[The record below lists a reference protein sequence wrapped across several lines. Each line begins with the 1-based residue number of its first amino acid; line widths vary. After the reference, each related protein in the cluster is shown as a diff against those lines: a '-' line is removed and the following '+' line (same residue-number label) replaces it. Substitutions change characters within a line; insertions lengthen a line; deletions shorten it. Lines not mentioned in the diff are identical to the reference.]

1 MLNWIHLHEIEKKDK
16 RGVTQY
22 DDNFFLFLIAKCYNL
37 VETQQISTRFS
48 SQKRKKKIPSEKE
61 KDAKSFYSLI
71 EN

>member
-22 DDNFFLFLIAKCYNL
+22 DDNFFLLLIAKCYNL

-48 SQKRKKKIPSEKE
+48 SQKRKKK
-61 KDAKSFYSLI
+61 SLVRTKKTP
-71 EN
+71 NLSTV